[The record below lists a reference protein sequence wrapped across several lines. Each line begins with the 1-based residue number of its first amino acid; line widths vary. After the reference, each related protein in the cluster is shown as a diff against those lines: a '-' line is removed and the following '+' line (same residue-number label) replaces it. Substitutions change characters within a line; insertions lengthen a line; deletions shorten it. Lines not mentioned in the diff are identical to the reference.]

1 MKILKLPMIFLGVL
15 ICFTAC
21 KTAQNVNRS
30 IGARANL
37 VWHSYHDLTTK
48 EYAQKYDELRR
59 DGFILKDMD
68 AYKSGDRTLFS
79 MIWEENTDGRKWSQ
93 WRNMIEK
100 NYREKLEENNKKGY
114 LLCDIEGYTYEGKL
128 YYAAIWEENLE
139 GKKWQSYI
147 DLTSSEFNRIEN
159 EKRRQGYRLVDIEA
173 YETPKGLRYACIWH
187 ENINDIKWR
196 MVRDM
201 TQDKYDQMIKAFS
214 TLNFRFIDF
223 ESYKVDGELRY
234 AVIWVFNKENHASH
248 VRSGRDELAFNNLYR
263 LYRDQGFR
271 LVDFERH
278 ETTKGLRYAG
288 VWIENDDRY
297 RWAKKRKIDDLIST
311 YRVSSN
317 LPGISVAIIHKGN
330 LVYQRG
336 FGKADSAAGKDAH
349 GRSVYLL
356 ASVSKVIGG
365 TMAVKLENKS
375 PFITRNAVNTLD
387 LSKKTRTYL
396 NQMNARHT
404 HTVEELMAHLGC
416 IWHYSTGPEPPA
428 GHYPTALSAA
438 QQIWGTQPLRNFLN
452 SDSIL
457 VPCVIGNTERYSTH
471 AFTFLAAV
479 LEQVTGKTTAQLIED
494 EINKPYGLNSIR
506 VQFENPVL
514 LPNYDRVVPY
524 NRYTAIN
531 YSNSSWKALGGG
543 LEGDAV
549 DVAWFGWKVLNGEIV
564 DSTTRE
570 NRLWSKF
577 NGTGRYGLSWRVATA
592 TGELTRNIA
601 EHTGKT
607 NGANSILRVYR
618 DAGDEL
624 VIAILTNQRESNK
637 SSIYYHNPSLLATA
651 IADEILDP

>member
-1 MKILKLPMIFLGVL
+1 MKILKLPIIFLGVL
-15 ICFTAC
+15 ICFTTC
-21 KTAQNVNRS
+21 KTAQNASRTL
-30 IGARANL
+30 GPRANL
-37 VWHSYHDLTTK
+37 VWHSYHDLTTE

-93 WRNMIEK
+93 WRNMTADS
-100 NYREKLEENNKKGY
+100 YREKSEENNRKGY
-114 LLCDIEGYTYEGKL
+114 LLSDIEGYTYKGKQN
-128 YYAAIWEENLE
+128 YAAIWEENLE
-139 GKKWQSYI
+139 GIKWQSYT

-159 EKRRQGYRLVDIEA
+159 EKKGQGYRLVDIEA
-173 YETPKGLRYACIWH
+173 YETPNGLRYACIWH
-187 ENINDIKWR
+187 ENVNKTLWILHKDLTRSNYEK
-196 MVRDM
+196 MLES
-201 TQDKYDQMIKAFS
+201 FS
-214 TLNFRFIDF
+214 NKNFRVVEF
-223 ESYKVDGELRY
+223 ESYQVDGELRY

-248 VRSGRDELAFNNLYR
+248 VRSGRNELAFNNLYR

-278 ETTKGLRYAG
+278 ETPKGLRYAG

-365 TMAVKLENKS
+365 TMAVKLESKS
-375 PFITRNAVNTLD
+375 PFITNNAVKTLD

-416 IWHYSTGPEPPA
+416 IWHYTTGPEPPD

-438 QQIWGTQPLRNFLN
+438 QQIWGTAPLNNFTN
-452 SDSIL
+452 SMNRR
-457 VPCVIGNTERYSTH
+457 VPCVIGDTQLYSTH

-506 VQFENPVL
+506 VQFEDSVL
-514 LPNYDRVVPY
+514 QPNYDRVVPY
-524 NRYTAIN
+524 NRDTATN

-543 LEGDAV
+543 LEADAV

-564 DSTTRE
+564 DSATRE

-577 NGTGRYGLSWRVATA
+577 NGTGKYGLSWRVATA
-592 TGELTRNIA
+592 TSERTRNVA
-601 EHTGKT
+601 QHTGSAL
-607 NGANSILRVYR
+607 GARSILRVYR
-618 DAGDEL
+618 DAGDQL
-624 VIAILTNQRESNK
+624 AIAILTNQRERDT